1 MKCRDIRKLNTQSPH
16 DPATAELV
24 AAHLLSCSACAD
36 ELGELP
42 AIFVAPPSA
51 IPPPNLVARIMAQV
65 PATPAIAAASERRSR
80 MRQRTLWGSIA
91 VLCVSL
97 LVFGAYGVLVDS
109 SLPAQVFG
117 GVESTFGRAVLALT
131 LVGKP
136 MIAAFGTLG
145 GSVFLGAAILTG
157 LSIVGWRRLATPP
170 AAILVEVER

>member
-1 MKCRDIRKLNTQSPH
+1 MKCRDIRKLTTQSPS

-24 AAHLLSCSACAD
+24 AAHLISCSACAD

-51 IPPPNLVARIMAQV
+51 IPPPNLTAKIMARI
-65 PATPAIAAASERRSR
+65 PATPAIAAASERRSELR
-80 MRQRTLWGSIA
+80 HRTFWGGIA
-91 VLCVSL
+91 AFVVSL
-97 LVFGAYGVLVDS
+97 LLFGAYGVLVDS
-109 SLPAQVFG
+109 SWPAQVFG
-117 GVESTFGRAVLALT
+117 GVESTAGRAVLALT

-145 GSVFLGAAILTG
+145 GPLLLGVVVLSG

-170 AAILVEVER
+170 AAILVEVE